1 MNLPNTLP
9 AFNFSIAATVKEIT
23 KQFVIGVIYFI
34 ACIAAFWVGANLET
48 VPESSAIFIPAGI
61 KIAFYLLSPTRYWI
75 TLWIS
80 SRALAAHLGY
90 TMTGVWE
97 FNLLHGFWQELCF
110 FALVY
115 VFKHSRWPPS
125 INNSLGILSLI
136 LLCVASTSIKW
147 FLFSSAFE
155 FTNILVA
162 KELLQYQLNMC
173 LGDITGSLLVAPFIM
188 LLHSLNLSLK
198 RPALL
203 KVTNLTVT
211 LATVLL
217 VAMLVYLI
225 RPDTYPLLRL
235 ASLLPIIWFSY
246 RFGVLGAVSS
256 ATLINALIIVE
267 ASMTHEPSN
276 TYISQLFILANA
288 ITSMVLGAAITE
300 LKRKNTELKKIN
312 RALTK
317 QLNQNTLLGA
327 KMVSVQ
333 ENERKHLSQEL
344 HDELG
349 QNLTALKTDLAILS
363 HLCDEKTQSF
373 VATLKSNANSMYDSV
388 YQLMHYLRPRELD
401 ELGLQNAMTQGRLKS
416 LLTKASIGYEVNF
429 NVDDTLTKEH
439 EIAVYRICQEAV
451 TNCIKHSNATK
462 LIINIK
468 TDSQFIKLEI
478 SDNGSKVKQTENSG
492 HYGLAFIQER
502 AIALGGSFKVTNQG
516 GFSIK
521 VKLPISIGR

>member
-1 MNLPNTLP
+1 MNLPNTLL
-9 AFNFSIAATVKEIT
+9 AFNFSIAATAKEIT
-23 KQFVIGVIYFI
+23 KQFVVGVIYFI

-115 VFKHSRWPPS
+115 VFKYSRWPPS

-327 KMVSVQ
+327 
-333 ENERKHLSQEL
+333 
-344 HDELG
+344 
-349 QNLTALKTDLAILS
+349 
-363 HLCDEKTQSF
+363 
-373 VATLKSNANSMYDSV
+373 
-388 YQLMHYLRPRELD
+388 
-401 ELGLQNAMTQGRLKS
+401 
-416 LLTKASIGYEVNF
+416 
-429 NVDDTLTKEH
+429 
-439 EIAVYRICQEAV
+439 
-451 TNCIKHSNATK
+451 IKW
-462 LIINIK
+462 
-468 TDSQFIKLEI
+468 
-478 SDNGSKVKQTENSG
+478 
-492 HYGLAFIQER
+492 
-502 AIALGGSFKVTNQG
+502 
-516 GFSIK
+516 
-521 VKLPISIGR
+521 